1 MEGDGADRWVHG
13 PFWERGGATWRAGWG
28 AAGVGVM
35 FVGRG
40 VAGDAVEVMG
50 RMGADGVDK
59 GVAWAKQ
66 VHSARVVEARE
77 AGECGQ
83 ADGLVTAERGLALA
97 IVTADCVPVLVAGP
111 GGIAAI
117 HAGWRGIADGVVTA
131 GVETLRRT
139 AGNGSLLA
147 WVGPAI
153 GACCYEVGDEV
164 AARVA
169 AVSGP
174 QVVTAG
180 PAGRPHLDLPAA
192 VRIQLA
198 AAGVLDAYGPP
209 RCTLCDS
216 AHLWS
221 YRGQGRAAGRNYAY
235 IWRTTAVHNLAHA

>member
-1 MEGDGADRWVHG
+1 
-13 PFWERGGATWRAGWG
+13 G

-50 RMGADGVDK
+50 RIGADGADR

-66 VHSARVVEARE
+66 VHSQRVVEVRE

-97 IVTADCVPVLVAGP
+97 IVTADCVPVLLAGT

-131 GVETLRRT
+131 GVEALRQ
-139 AGNGSLLA
+139 AGETQDETLLA

-164 AARVA
+164 AAQVVA
-169 AVSGP
+169 ASGA

-180 PAGRPHLDLPAA
+180 PGGRPHLDLPAA

-198 AAGVLDAYGPP
+198 AAGVHEAYGPP
-209 RCTLCDS
+209 RCTQCDA

-235 IWRTTAVHNLAHA
+235 IWRTNSDPAAQSS